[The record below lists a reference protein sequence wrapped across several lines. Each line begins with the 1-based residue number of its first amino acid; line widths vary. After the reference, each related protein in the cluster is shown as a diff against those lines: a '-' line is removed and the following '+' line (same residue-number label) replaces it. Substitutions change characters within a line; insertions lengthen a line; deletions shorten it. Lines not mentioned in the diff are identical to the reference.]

1 MYKCKPY
8 LNVVLLSSLHQNVD
22 IRKNPKKIP
31 ETVEFYNVTKF
42 GVDVID
48 QMARRYIKASSRR
61 WPVQVLYNI
70 LDLAGINAWVLFK
83 KVTRSTIT
91 RREFLLKLASELSDR
106 YVTACNRQGVSDDDD
121 DEDDEEYMKRRKCQV
136 SYCKGN
142 KTKASCV
149 KCKKAVCGLCT
160 ARIMTRNIC
169 VKCDQDNNDD
179 DDDDVIYSFE

>member
-1 MYKCKPY
+1 M
-8 LNVVLLSSLHQNVD
+8 LLLSSLYQNVD
-22 IRKNPKKIP
+22 IRENPKKIP

-42 GVDVID
+42 RVDVID
-48 QMARRYIKASSRR
+48 KMARRYTVKASSRR
-61 WPVQVLYNI
+61 WPVQVFYNI

-83 KVTRSTIT
+83 EVTRSTTT
-91 RREFLLKLASELSDR
+91 RRDFLLKLASELSDR
-106 YVTACNRQGVSDDDD
+106 YVTARSRQGVSDDDD
-121 DEDDEEYMKRRKCQV
+121 EYMEPVMKRRKCQV

-179 DDDDVIYSFE
+179 DDDVTYLLE